1 MTIDRSR
8 QGLSAEL
15 AFEYKSD
22 AVTSDDGEDQVN
34 ATTLVST
41 DQDPCPTNNRRTRSV
56 PATPVLPITHTQTS
70 RNEATTQ
77 SLLRMTGHT
86 MGTVWPFSPSQHVRK
101 EE

>member
-41 DQDPCPTNNRRTRSV
+41 DPDPCPTNRRALGPVRPHRYKYYQSHTKQKHPEMKPRHNRCY
-56 PATPVLPITHTQTS
+56 
-70 RNEATTQ
+70 E
-77 SLLRMTGHT
+77 
-86 MGTVWPFSPSQHVRK
+86 
-101 EE
+101 